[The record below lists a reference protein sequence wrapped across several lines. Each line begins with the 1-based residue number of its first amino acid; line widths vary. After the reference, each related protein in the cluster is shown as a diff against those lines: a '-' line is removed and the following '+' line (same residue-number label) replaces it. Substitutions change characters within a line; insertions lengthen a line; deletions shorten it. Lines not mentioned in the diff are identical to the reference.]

1 MTIGTFDAKTHL
13 SKMLEEVQ
21 KGKDYVITKR
31 GMPIAR
37 LIPFSAHKKTRR
49 EVTLELEKIRKRTTV
64 EPEDLRSF
72 DIREAIEE
80 GRP

>member
-13 SKMLEEVQ
+13 SEMLDDVQ

-31 GMPIAR
+31 GIPIAK
-37 LIPFSAHKKTRR
+37 LIPYSEHKKTRR
-49 EVTLELEKIRKRTTV
+49 EVTLELEKIRKRTAG
-64 EPEDLRSF
+64 EPF

>member
-13 SKMLEEVQ
+13 SEMLDEIQ

-31 GMPIAR
+31 GIPIAK
-37 LIPFSAHKKTRR
+37 LIPFSEDKKPRR
-49 EVTLELEKIRKRTTV
+49 EVTRELGEIRKRTAG
-64 EPEDLRSF
+64 ESF